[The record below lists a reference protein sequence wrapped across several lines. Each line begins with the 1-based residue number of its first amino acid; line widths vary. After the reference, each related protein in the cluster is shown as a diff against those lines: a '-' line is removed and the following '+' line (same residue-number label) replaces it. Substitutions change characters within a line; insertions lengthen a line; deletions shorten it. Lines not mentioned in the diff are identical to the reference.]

1 MVVCALL
8 LHFTSPEHRAWK
20 FKSPAW
26 GFPCLWLTRH
36 KSREERRESCVFPSD
51 YFKLEIQEKTK
62 RHPAQADRWGRS
74 PCYVA
79 RTQGHLWSVRNLYHL
94 QSLRGPR
101 WHWLTGSELL
111 LPMVRGLPHVAS
123 LVPFLQPP
131 RELNNRLLVGRDTI
145 YGQVWAFLLSCS
157 HLVECQTPVPGGSK
171 GHSCRPG
178 PSDSGCKPWEVSS
191 FPLP

>member
-8 LHFTSPEHRAWK
+8 LHFTSPEHGAWK

-62 RHPAQADRWGRS
+62 WHPAQADLWGRS

-79 RTQGHLWSVRNLYHL
+79 QTQGHLWSVRNLYHL
-94 QSLRGPR
+94 QSLRGPLLAR
-101 WHWLTGSELL
+101 AHWLRVAASRGQRPPS
-111 LPMVRGLPHVAS
+111 RGLSCPFPAAPLRAKQPAS
-123 LVPFLQPP
+123 GGTGHHLWAGLGLSSLLFPP
-131 RELNNRLLVGRDTI
+131 RGVPDPCARRKQGPLV
-145 YGQVWAFLLSCS
+145 QAWA
-157 HLVECQTPVPGGSK
+157 K
-171 GHSCRPG
+171 
-178 PSDSGCKPWEVSS
+178 
-191 FPLP
+191 